1 LYCHLLA
8 SPGISCHVL
17 ASPGISWHLLESPG
31 ISCESRDDEFSPFQT
46 SIKMRKNKHLA
57 SQKHSN
63 ISEEIQLKD
72 LCRVSENFGY
82 LNKKLPANFV
92 RDFLCQFYQIF
103 KKKISMT
110 KDTKNSFHGISWH
123 LLASHGIS

>member
-1 LYCHLLA
+1 MFQFDKETDKLDKYSL
-8 SPGISCHVL
+8 SNI
-17 ASPGISWHLLESPG
+17 
-31 ISCESRDDEFSPFQT
+31 CESRDDEFSPFQT

-63 ISEEIQLKD
+63 ISEEMQLKD

-82 LNKKLPANFV
+82 LNKKLPVNFV

-103 KKKISMT
+103 KKKST
-110 KDTKNSFHGISWH
+110 
-123 LLASHGIS
+123 